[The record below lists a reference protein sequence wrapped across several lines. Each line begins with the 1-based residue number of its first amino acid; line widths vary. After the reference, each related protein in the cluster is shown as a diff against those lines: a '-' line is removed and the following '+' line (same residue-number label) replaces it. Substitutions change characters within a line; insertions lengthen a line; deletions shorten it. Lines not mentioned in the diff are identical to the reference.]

1 MIYAA
6 SFVRMLDTHQHVD
19 RSMGDIHAHGNPHV
33 QFAANDMI
41 TLSRVVT
48 QCLQAV
54 DPENAPTYQLNG
66 MKFRAHW
73 RKNSTNGKQ
82 KLSR

>member
-1 MIYAA
+1 
-6 SFVRMLDTHQHVD
+6 
-19 RSMGDIHAHGNPHV
+19 MGDIHAHGNPHV

-48 QCLQAV
+48 QRLQAV

-73 RKNSTNGKQ
+73 RKKTQRMGSKSSTITGETGCWIS
-82 KLSR
+82 LHLPILI